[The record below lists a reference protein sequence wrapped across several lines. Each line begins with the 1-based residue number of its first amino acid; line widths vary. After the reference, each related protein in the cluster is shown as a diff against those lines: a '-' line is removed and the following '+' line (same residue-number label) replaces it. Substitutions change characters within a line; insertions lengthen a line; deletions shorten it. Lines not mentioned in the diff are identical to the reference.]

1 MVSQEVKFF
10 VVRVVFEVVNIPK
23 WKDIKMNKKLEKQKK
38 ISYKVFDGVDDL
50 TTRGRSEERR

>member
-10 VVRVVFEVVNIPK
+10 VVRVVFEVVNVPK

-50 TTRGRSEERR
+50 TSGK